1 VTSDEERSAMNIPP
15 QNIVFRM
22 AQNRAHREIPSGI
35 MGFTNLDSVGD
46 MISCGSTEDKRRHV
60 ELQRGGGDSESWS
73 AQGGV
78 VPPPL

>member
-1 VTSDEERSAMNIPP
+1 M
-15 QNIVFRM
+15 
-22 AQNRAHREIPSGI
+22 

-46 MISCGSTEDKRRHV
+46 MISWGSIEDKRRHV
-60 ELQRGGGDSESWS
+60 ELERGGGDSESWS